1 VLLVFDEIDSDVK
14 SITYLLFNR
23 TELFDLSGKKSRLMS
38 GDSLPYLLRYSSN
51 LAMARD
57 DTKVYD
63 QVKDYSHNSRGRLFG
78 RARLTSGGVSPEQA
92 QASQVAAFSAI
103 CGRLRTV

>member
-63 QVKDYSHNSRGRLFG
+63 QVKDHSHDSRGMLF
-78 RARLTSGGVSPEQA
+78 RWARLATG
-92 QASQVAAFSAI
+92 AI
-103 CGRLRTV
+103 P